1 MVILA
6 SAGGNSVEVI
16 ANLVQTSPDRV
27 REMIHR
33 FNEQGMK
40 SLDPQWAGGRTRLIT
55 TDDRAFIVKI
65 AKKRPRSLGQPFTR
79 WSIRKLVKYLATKK
93 HRKLNI
99 SPERLRQ
106 ILSEEGIT
114 FQKTKTWKESPD
126 PLKEEK
132 LERIDEVMEHHRD
145 RTFAIDE
152 FGPLSIKP
160 VKGNCWSEKS
170 KPQRLP
176 ANYHK
181 LQGTR
186 QLYACYSLG
195 DDKLW
200 GTLYKAKS
208 ARNALTAIKTCRKAR
223 PDGEVIYVILD
234 NLNSHAGTKL
244 TTWCKKN
251 NVELCFTPTYGSW
264 ANPIEAHFGP
274 LREFVLNNSNY
285 KNHDALS
292 RALHAYLKW
301 RNCNTRDPRI
311 LELERKQRAKMRSE
325 AQRRWGHPK
334 HKAA

>member
-6 SAGGNSVEVI
+6 SAGGNSVQTI
-16 ANLVQTSPDRV
+16 ASLVQTSPDRV
-27 REMIHR
+27 RVMIHR
-33 FNEQGMK
+33 FNELGMK
-40 SLDPQWAGGRTRLIT
+40 SLDPHWAGGRTRRIT

-65 AKKRPRSLGQPFTR
+65 AKKRPRSLGQPFSR
-79 WSIRKLVKYLATKK
+79 WSIRKLARYLGTKK
-93 HRKLNI
+93 NRKI
-99 SPERLRQ
+99 DVSPERLRQ
-106 ILSEEGIT
+106 ILGEEGIT

-126 PLKEEK
+126 PLKEDK
-132 LERIDEVMEHHRD
+132 LARIDDLLEHHRD
-145 RTFAIDE
+145 RTFAFDE

-160 VKGNCWSEKS
+160 VKGNCWSEKK

-195 DDKLW
+195 DDELW
-200 GTLYKAKS
+200 GTVYKAKS
-208 ARNALTAIKTCRKAR
+208 ARNALAVIKTCRKAR
-223 PDGEVIYVILD
+223 PDGEMIYIILD
-234 NLNSHAGTKL
+234 NLNSHKGTKL
-244 TTWCKKN
+244 VSWCKEN

-285 KNHDALS
+285 KNHRALS

-301 RNCNTRDPRI
+301 RNANTRDPRI
-311 LELERKQRAKMRSE
+311 LELERKHRAKMRSE
-325 AQRRWGHPK
+325 AQRHWGRPK
-334 HKAA
+334 LKVA